1 MFPSNIL
8 LLLLLLLLRY
18 DPLRGPP
25 PASSSAPPPG
35 LSKPPLLPPYSSL
48 EAGTDDERVQAL
60 ANMIDS
66 MAGKASSTASALIAP
81 PPPTAAAP
89 LPAAPPP
96 LAPHGMPPH
105 RMAVAPP
112 GMPPERRDDRR
123 APAQPPGTRLF
134 IFVRQFACLSVTYKC
149 FLLVSK
155 LLQSVITSHH
165 SFSFPFLSFFFLSF
179 RFPPIYFTVFSS
191 QLLSLSPF
199 HSFLNSSSE
208 VGLRYFLLVSFH
220 SIVFHCFSLPPFHS
234 HLFHCFPPLNDCPF
248 LSPFHSFFQRPRSR
262 PTIWRSRL
270 S

>member
-35 LSKPPLLPPYSSL
+35 ISKPPLLPPYSSL

-134 IFVRQFACLSVTYKC
+134 IFVRQFACLSVTCNC
-149 FLLVSK
+149 FLLVSPSYCS
-155 LLQSVITSHH
+155 LSSHLIIPSLSLFFH
-165 SFSFPFLSFFFLSF
+165 SSFFPFDSLPFIHCFFLS
-179 RFPPIYFTVFSS
+179 IIVS
-191 QLLSLSPF
+191 
-199 HSFLNSSSE
+199 
-208 VGLRYFLLVSFH
+208 SFH
-220 SIVFHCFSLPPFHS
+220 HSTPF
-234 HLFHCFPPLNDCPF
+234 
-248 LSPFHSFFQRPRSR
+248 
-262 PTIWRSRL
+262 
-270 S
+270 